1 MRNESKKMATKPNQI
16 YQLKVSLDGIHPPIW
31 RRIQVSGNTSLLKLH
46 DILQIVMGWEDYH
59 LHMYTIQGSIYGNPA
74 DDEFGELGTID
85 EARVKL
91 RQVIFREGQRL
102 SYEYDFGDS
111 WDHTLRVEKI
121 LSHEGIRYPRCL
133 KGKRACPPE
142 DVGGVWGYQDF
153 LEAIRN
159 PDHEEHDEYL
169 TWVGGEF
176 DPEAFNLQK
185 VNDRLR
191 HMGHGR
197 STEALHSWSK
207 NANELWGIEINLD
220 SPWPETLADDQR
232 AMAENLALRRDVG
245 ALLAYLRDHKV
256 TGTPSTGNL
265 PLKAVHEICAQFV
278 DPPQLE
284 HDFGGYVYRARSESD
299 IWPLYFLHILAS
311 VGGLIMGGLGRR
323 WKLTPLGERYL
334 AAPSPWQVWLL
345 LMTWWTQTNW
355 AIAYPYEFEDD
366 ALPAGFSSLTLKNLR
381 AQPVGEAIS
390 FESFAK
396 RMIEDGHL
404 SWMVT
409 NPNNAQIVL
418 NAMIERVI
426 MNPLADF
433 GVLQLAHVPHK
444 SMGARFRDLSSF
456 TVTPFG
462 MGLLDAIDD
471 AGKQDR

>member
-1 MRNESKKMATKPNQI
+1 MKVKKMATKSDQI

-59 LHMYTIQGSIYGNPA
+59 LHMYTIQGSIYGNLA

-121 LSHEGIRYPRCL
+121 LSQEGIRYPWCL

-176 DPEAFNLQK
+176 DSEAFNLQK

-220 SPWPETLADDQR
+220 SSWPETLADDQR

-245 ALLAYLRDHKV
+245 TLLAYLREHKV

-265 PLKAVHEICAQFV
+265 PLKAVHEICA
-278 DPPQLE
+278 
-284 HDFGGYVYRARSESD
+284 
-299 IWPLYFLHILAS
+299 
-311 VGGLIMGGLGRR
+311 
-323 WKLTPLGERYL
+323 
-334 AAPSPWQVWLL
+334 
-345 LMTWWTQTNW
+345 
-355 AIAYPYEFEDD
+355 
-366 ALPAGFSSLTLKNLR
+366 
-381 AQPVGEAIS
+381 
-390 FESFAK
+390 
-396 RMIEDGHL
+396 
-404 SWMVT
+404 
-409 NPNNAQIVL
+409 
-418 NAMIERVI
+418 
-426 MNPLADF
+426 
-433 GVLQLAHVPHK
+433 
-444 SMGARFRDLSSF
+444 
-456 TVTPFG
+456 
-462 MGLLDAIDD
+462 
-471 AGKQDR
+471 